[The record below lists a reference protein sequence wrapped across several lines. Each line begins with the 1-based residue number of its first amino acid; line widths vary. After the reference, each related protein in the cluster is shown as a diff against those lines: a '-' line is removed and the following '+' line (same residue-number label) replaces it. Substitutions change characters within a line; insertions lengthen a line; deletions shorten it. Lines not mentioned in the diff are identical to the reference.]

1 MLIEVDLEEAKKL
14 QITLNQFLL
23 LKFVVDNINIKPYQS
38 VIQINDIDIQALI
51 KQGILEEGSEYNKKD
66 LSKLIVTKEFS
77 ERLKSKD
84 FFDEFYSMYP
94 ISVARPDGIK
104 DYLRGNISRSRK
116 LYESHVGRSIE
127 KHNMMLSALNFEIT
141 NRTISNKMGYM
152 KRMYSWL
159 LSEEWI
165 LYEEFLKDKTVQ
177 KQIDEVYG
185 TKIE

>member
-1 MLIEVDLEEAKKL
+1 
-14 QITLNQFLL
+14 
-23 LKFVVDNINIKPYQS
+23 
-38 VIQINDIDIQALI
+38 
-51 KQGILEEGSEYNKKD
+51 
-66 LSKLIVTKEFS
+66 
-77 ERLKSKD
+77 
-84 FFDEFYSMYP
+84 MYP

>member
-84 FFDEFYSMYP
+84 FF
-94 ISVARPDGIK
+94 R
-104 DYLRGNISRSRK
+104 
-116 LYESHVGRSIE
+116 
-127 KHNMMLSALNFEIT
+127 
-141 NRTISNKMGYM
+141 
-152 KRMYSWL
+152 
-159 LSEEWI
+159 
-165 LYEEFLKDKTVQ
+165 
-177 KQIDEVYG
+177 
-185 TKIE
+185 